1 MAQFGALWLPDVLL
15 NEDYARVLIYDY
27 FRRDSA
33 GYMYSGAM
41 FDTYPAD
48 PASGIAA
55 PPGPPDKIT
64 DSDLV
69 ALSLL
74 GIRVTGYEALIITRD
89 RQKEIEALLA
99 DIPADAHIE
108 GEASERLLA
117 PECSAWK
124 LWEILREIKDRT
136 KEARFGAVAAGKLL
150 ARKRPNLIPIEDSR
164 IAAVFSRKSPDRDKH
179 WWDDVR
185 SAALDP
191 SPAANG
197 TTPVVLP
204 RPSAGPGR
212 PRSSPSPA
220 RARHHR
226 LDACTPRSRVPHVT
240 ERPKLNRTGRR
251 G

>member
-1 MAQFGALWLPDVLL
+1 MAQFGRLQLPDVLL
-15 NEDYARVLIYDY
+15 NEEYAQGLIHDY

-55 PPGPPDKIT
+55 SSGPADKIT

-74 GIRVTGYEALIITRD
+74 GIRVTGYQALIITQD
-89 RQKEIEALLA
+89 RQKEIAALLA
-99 DIPADAHIE
+99 GIPPDAHIE
-108 GEASERLLA
+108 GEASETLLA

-124 LWEILREIKDRT
+124 LWEILRGIKDRT
-136 KEARFGAVAAGKLL
+136 KESRFGAVAAGKLL
-150 ARKRPNLIPIEDSR
+150 ARKRPNLIPIEDSL
-164 IAAVFSRKSPDRDKH
+164 IAAVFSRKSPDQDEH
-179 WWDDVR
+179 WWDDMR

-197 TTPVVLP
+197 STLWCYLARLRDQTGQDHLPVLRVLDII
-204 RPSAGPGR
+204 GWMH
-212 PRSSPSPA
+212 A
-220 RARHHR
+220 R
-226 LDACTPRSRVPHVT
+226 DPESRA
-240 ERPKLNRTGRR
+240 
-251 G
+251 